1 MLTFKKLKTT
11 DEIKETANLAYE
23 IWNQHFVSIIGQEQ
37 TDYMLENF
45 QSENAMTKQMES
57 GYEYFQFILDNEP
70 IGYFAIC
77 QEEDNTLFLSKLYL
91 KKEYRGRGYA
101 RQAFEFIKGLAKGY
115 GNSMIWL
122 TVNKYN
128 DNTIAVY
135 NKLGMKIIRSQVT
148 DIGNGFVMDDYVFG
162 YEI

>member
-1 MLTFKKLKTT
+1 MLTFKKVTT
-11 DEIKETANLAYE
+11 GEEIKETAQLAYN
-23 IWNQHFVSIIGQEQ
+23 IWNQHFVSIIGQAQ

-45 QSENAMTKQMES
+45 QSENAMTKQIED
-57 GYEYFQFILDNEP
+57 GYEYFQFILDNKP
-70 IGYFAIC
+70 IGYFGVC
-77 QEEDNTLFLSKLYL
+77 KEEDNTLFLSKLYL

-115 GNSMIWL
+115 GNKSIWL

-135 NKLGMKIIRSQVT
+135 KKFGMKIIRSQVT
-148 DIGNGFVMDDYVFG
+148 DIGNGFVMDDYVFE
-162 YEI
+162 YEL

>member
-1 MLTFKKLKTT
+1 MLTFKKVTT
-11 DEIKETANLAYE
+11 QTEIKETASLAYE
-23 IWNQHFVSIIGQEQ
+23 IWNQHFVSIIGQDQ

-45 QSENAMTKQMES
+45 QSEKAMTKQIES
-57 GYEYFQFILDNEP
+57 AYEYFQFVLDNEP
-70 IGYFAIC
+70 IGYFGVC
-77 QEEDNTLFLSKLYL
+77 QEDDNTLFLSKLYL

-115 GNSMIWL
+115 GNKMIWL

-128 DNTIAVY
+128 DNTISVY
-135 NKLGMKIIRSQVT
+135 EKFGMKIIRSQVT